1 MTANAHDSTQ
11 HDSHAGAGLARG
23 ERPAMETASRP
34 RWLMPGVAVVLVAGG
49 LVAAGVLSLS
59 TVLTLGLFGGMMFMH
74 LGGHGM
80 HGGHGGGG
88 GHGGH
93 DDRTSDANALDRD
106 RDARDDVAPD
116 GEADANHEGR
126 KMAGDG
132 QRSTH
137 GCH

>member
-1 MTANAHDSTQ
+1 MTAHAHDSTQ

-88 GHGGH
+88 GHGSHEGGMGA
-93 DDRTSDANALDRD
+93 RRALDRD
-106 RDARDDVAPD
+106 QGAREDAEPD
-116 GEADANHEGR
+116 AESDADHQAR
-126 KMAGDG
+126 KTPDDG
-132 QRSTH
+132 QRSAH